1 MARYGPNAFSVKLTT
16 VSSTGAFR
24 DVSAQAVTFSG
35 FTVEGI
41 LELIHGFGQTYEQ
54 SGYVGVN
61 RIPAITLGGPWDDDT
76 ATGLAGILGV
86 ASDIGA
92 ERVLRLN
99 FLSGTTGA
107 TGAAGNLKVDVIV
120 QSFARMPAR
129 GALTQFQAVLQP
141 TGAHAVVTT
150 T

>member
-1 MARYGPNAFSVKLTT
+1 MARRGPNEFAVKITT

-24 DVSAQAVTFSG
+24 DVSAQTVTFSG

-41 LELIHGFGQTYEQ
+41 LELVHGFSQTYEQ
-54 SGYVGVN
+54 SAYVGVN

-99 FLSGTTGA
+99 FLNGTTGA

-129 GALTQFQAVLQP
+129 GALTQGQAVLQP